1 MSHPTA
7 RIATQKGQVLM
18 TSMMIKILI
27 ADDHVLIREGLKKIL
42 KAANDIQV
50 VGEAQNARE
59 VFQSVKVELPDVVVL
74 DISLPGKSGLEL
86 LKDLKMQYPKL
97 PVLILSM
104 HPEDRFAIRAL
115 KAGAAGYVTKET
127 AAEELIKAI
136 RKVFQG
142 RKYVSPSLAEKL
154 AFDLETDTGKPLHE
168 NLSDRE
174 YQVMCMIASGRTVR
188 QIAKELYLSM
198 STINTYRARILEKMN
213 MKTDAELIRYAV
225 QNQLVD

>member
-1 MSHPTA
+1 
-7 RIATQKGQVLM
+7 
-18 TSMMIKILI
+18 MIKILI

-42 KAANDIQV
+42 KAAPDISV
-50 VGEAQNARE
+50 VNEAQNARE
-59 VFQSVKVELPDVVVL
+59 VFQQVNAELDVVVL

-86 LKDLKMQYPKL
+86 LKDLKQQFPKM

-115 KAGAAGYVTKET
+115 KAGAAGYVTKES
-127 AAEELIKAI
+127 AADELIKAI
-136 RKVFQG
+136 RKVVQG
-142 RKYVSPSLAEKL
+142 RKYVSPGLAEKL
-154 AFDLETDTGKPLHE
+154 AFDLETDTAKPVHE

-174 YQVMCMIASGRTVR
+174 YQVMCMIASGKTVR
-188 QIAKELYLSM
+188 QIAAELFLSM